1 MRTFIFK
8 KKKEMVMTLPDLQA
22 KSQNEVAGAQYGG
35 YQASQ
40 ILQ

>member
-1 MRTFIFK
+1 MA
-8 KKKEMVMTLPDLQA
+8 MTLPDLQA
-22 KSQNEVAGAQYGG
+22 NKSQNEVAGAQYGG